1 MGEHEEDNAMEVC
14 MSLAMTIF
22 SMIAAWLAIACAML
36 WGVLR
41 ISRRHQTPVGA
52 RPDKRPYRA
61 LPCGVGACS
70 N

>member
-1 MGEHEEDNAMEVC
+1 

-41 ISRRHQTPVGA
+41 ISRRHQTPVSA
-52 RPDKRPYRA
+52 RLGNRAYRA
-61 LPCGVGACS
+61 LPCRIGA
-70 N
+70 

>member
-1 MGEHEEDNAMEVC
+1 

-41 ISRRHQTPVGA
+41 ISRRHQTPSGA
-52 RPDKRPYRA
+52 RAEPKTWRA
-61 LPCGVGACS
+61 LSCRMSTC
-70 N
+70 NN

>member
-1 MGEHEEDNAMEVC
+1 

-41 ISRRHQTPVGA
+41 VSRRHQTPAATV
-52 RPDKRPYRA
+52 RPKA
-61 LPCGVGACS
+61 LPYHRMPCRIGA
-70 N
+70 

>member
-1 MGEHEEDNAMEVC
+1 

-41 ISRRHQTPVGA
+41 VSRRHQAPVDHRPAAA
-52 RPDKRPYRA
+52 RYRPM
-61 LPCGVGACS
+61 PCVKLAG
-70 N
+70 

>member
-1 MGEHEEDNAMEVC
+1 

-41 ISRRHQTPVGA
+41 ISRRHQAPVTSKPTETG
-52 RPDKRPYRA
+52 YRHA
-61 LPCGVGACS
+61 PCTAAVCA

>member
-1 MGEHEEDNAMEVC
+1 

-41 ISRRHQTPVGA
+41 ISRRHQAPVA
-52 RPDKRPYRA
+52 SRPAVTRYRQA
-61 LPCGVGACS
+61 PCAVGT
-70 N
+70 